1 MKHYRRSI
9 LIIFIFLFQVSSYSQ
24 TAVNP
29 EKFVPY
35 RIANKWGYSNRE
47 GILLIKPQYDSAS
60 LFYEERAIVK
70 AKNLFY
76 LINSK
81 NTKITKTG
89 FYKMCLLECCGVL
102 LSGKKE
108 VLYEVTDKARTFII
122 DLDGKEEIDCRCQ
135 EQEIKEN
142 LSNPL
147 IKDSIIGDSNYW
159 YFANDPQK
167 KIYNWIANSDAG
179 YIFKDYYV
187 VQSDSLFGLIF
198 NDGNEIKQIFNTE
211 YDNILPWFKNFYE
224 RHYIVR
230 KKGKESLITETKVVV
245 PFKYKKIVP
254 TDKKYELF
262 LVETENGK
270 LGFINYSGF
279 EYFEK

>member
-47 GILLIKPQYDSAS
+47 GIILIKPQYDSAS
-60 LFYEERAIVK
+60 LFYEGRAIVK
-70 AKNLFY
+70 AKDLYY

-81 NTKITKTG
+81 NIKINKTG
-89 FYKMCLLECCGVL
+89 FNIMSLLECCGVL
-102 LSGKKE
+102 ISGKKE
-108 VLYEVTDKARTFII
+108 VLYEVTDKTRTFII
-122 DLDGKEEIDCRCQ
+122 DKDGKEEIDCRCQ
-135 EQEIKEN
+135 EQEVEEKLFN
-142 LSNPL
+142 KL

-159 YFANDPQK
+159 YFINDPRRK
-167 KIYNWIANSDAG
+167 VYNWIANPEAG
-179 YIFKDYYV
+179 YIFHDYYV
-187 VQSDSLFGLIF
+187 VKSDSLFGLVF
-198 NDGNEIKQIFNTE
+198 NDGIEIKQIFNTK
-211 YDNILPWFKNFYE
+211 YDNIFLWFKNFYE

-230 KKGKESLITETKVVV
+230 KNGKESLITETKIVI
-245 PFKYKKIVP
+245 PYKYKTIVP

-262 LVETENGK
+262 LVQTENGK
-270 LGFINYSGF
+270 MGFINYSGF
-279 EYFEK
+279 EYFQK